1 MDTTLQLNQ
10 LAGPGRTSPAIG
22 YPIIT
27 SGGSDGLT
35 ERGIFPPFLG
45 PCIPADTKSQSI
57 EVRHFAASLSR
68 CGINMDR
75 EFHVISV
82 QVQAAAIVAELL
94 TAGPARLLSLGINK
108 ASQPEDR
115 YRYMRQG

>member
-1 MDTTLQLNQ
+1 
-10 LAGPGRTSPAIG
+10 
-22 YPIIT
+22 
-27 SGGSDGLT
+27 
-35 ERGIFPPFLG
+35 
-45 PCIPADTKSQSI
+45 
-57 EVRHFAASLSR
+57 
-68 CGINMDR
+68 MDR

-108 ASQPEDR
+108 ASQPEDW